1 MRLAVVWIFAA
12 FAEVALKVAVT
23 TAGGENQFGTPWIAR
38 SSAAPG
44 GRLRPANRQRKGT
57 ALANRKT
64 LTAWTLA
71 DQHLQ

>member
-23 TAGGENQFGTPWIAR
+23 TAGEENQSGTPWIAR

-44 GRLRPANRQRKGT
+44 GRFRAANRQRKGT
-57 ALANRKT
+57 ALTNRKT
-64 LTAWTLA
+64 LTAWTFA